1 MRMPTYLPRPGPLAL
16 LEASLGM
23 AVRRLV
29 AHWRLTATAGGG
41 VLLAVALMASG
52 VIYGSALEESAL
64 RHTLRTSPY
73 RDTNLAVRIFN
84 PLDKD
89 LYASDSRW
97 MQERVLRP
105 LSPYFRANAQF
116 AQTATFFFRGKPQLE
131 GEDSTR
137 PRGALMAMSDMER
150 HIRILEG
157 RFPQP
162 GPGLEVMV
170 DATGARLLD
179 LHPGETFSIYSAV
192 ANRPQEAQPVTVVG
206 IFEPLDP
213 SEEFWH
219 NPRDKFSQTGEN
231 WTTVP
236 LWIHPSAL
244 LEEVS
249 QRWHGIFTDF
259 LWYLYLDREGL
270 KPAQVAPLKATLLGA
285 IGAIQHQRANGS
297 VDTRLDRVLE
307 RYQNRVV
314 VARIPLFLLVFL
326 VVGIILYYL
335 SLVGGLLARARA
347 GEVAILRSRGASRGQ
362 VLLIAFLEGVVLAV
376 PALVLGPLLAMG
388 FAWGVG
394 TLFPAS
400 GVREAVFSAFSLRV
414 LGLGALGASLC
425 ALVLGLS
432 LLNVSRWGIVDLRLS
447 LARPTPLPFLH
458 RTYLDL
464 LLLGLIGM
472 LWWQIRSRGSFL
484 VRPLGGD
491 LQLDLTLLLGPV
503 LGVLALGLLVL
514 RFFPLFLGLLARIAE
529 RRGPVWVVQGF
540 RRASRDPLPAGSL
553 VVLLIL
559 ASSLGVFGTA
569 FRNTQERSQREQAL
583 YQVGADY
590 RITYT
595 GFERLLSLRPAS
607 RAVQGMPGVL
617 AVSDALRAPAGIMSE
632 GFGRTASLLAV
643 DPETIGEVA
652 WDREG
657 LVGSTL
663 RQRIQALS
671 TPPSGGGLPLPP
683 SASALAVWAMP
694 DRPLPW
700 VRLVARF
707 TDAQG
712 QWFDVVLGTLGY
724 RGWRRLEAPIS
735 PTRLGRLPREEVPHP
750 QPPYTLQAL
759 AVVALRNEE
768 EPGAL
773 YLDGIM
779 AVGPE
784 GETLLEGFE
793 DLQGWSILEDP
804 AQPGVQTLALSNAFP
819 RSGKPTALFTWS
831 GGFLSARGIRPGPP
845 VQPIPALF
853 SRALLEQARL
863 KVGERVT
870 ASVLSTSVPLRIQ
883 GQVEFFPTLYPRE
896 EPFLVV
902 PLRPLVDYLALHAPR
917 LLEATAE
924 VWVRIQPGVDP
935 SPSALRQAL
944 EREGVRPTALLS
956 AQEATQRRQ
965 ADPLLTAGWAGLV
978 LLAFGVTV
986 MASASAISLY
996 LFLDT
1001 RAREGEYALL
1011 RAVGFTRRQ
1020 LTGVIWFNFILVVAV
1035 GVGLGT
1041 WAGHRMAS
1049 GLLPLLEVAET
1060 GGRITPPM
1068 VLETHWLGLLA
1079 VYGVLALGAGV
1090 SAGVLAWIASRLDL
1104 QGVLRRGE

>member
-1 MRMPTYLPRPGPLAL
+1 MPRSLPGPGPLAL

-23 AVRRLV
+23 AVRRLA
-29 AHWRLTATAGGG
+29 AHWRLTAAAGGG

-64 RHTLRTSPY
+64 RHTLRTAPY
-73 RDTNLAVRIFN
+73 RETNLAVRIFN
-84 PLDKD
+84 PLDRD

-97 MQERVLRP
+97 MQETVLRP
-105 LSPYFRANAQF
+105 LAPYFKGSAQF
-116 AQTATFFFRGKPQLE
+116 AQTATFFFLGRPQVE
-131 GEDSTR
+131 GDDATR
-137 PRGALMAMSDMER
+137 PRGALQAISDMEA
-150 HIRILEG
+150 HIRLVEG

-162 GPGLEVMV
+162 SPGLEVML
-170 DATGARLLD
+170 DAAGARILSLR
-179 LHPGETFSIYSAV
+179 PGDTFSLYPAV

-206 IFEPLDP
+206 IFEPLDA

-219 NPRDKFSQTGEN
+219 NPKDKFTQTGET

-244 LEEVS
+244 LGEVAT
-249 QRWHGIFTDF
+249 RWPGIFTDF

-270 KPAQVAPLKATLLGA
+270 KPAQVVPLKATLRGA
-285 IGAIQHQRANGS
+285 IGAIYAQRSNGS
-297 VDTRLDRVLE
+297 AETRLDRVLE
-307 RYQNRVV
+307 RYQAQVV
-314 VARIPLFLLVFL
+314 VARVPLFLLVFL

-335 SLVGGLLARARA
+335 SLVGGFLARARA
-347 GEVAILRSRGASRGQ
+347 GEVAIVRSRGASRGQ
-362 VLLIAFLEGVVLAV
+362 VLLMAFLEGAVLAL

-388 FAWGVG
+388 FAMAVG

-414 LGLGALGASLC
+414 LGLGALGAFLS
-425 ALVLGLS
+425 ALVLALS
-432 LLNVSRWGIVDLRLS
+432 MLSVSRWSIVDLRLS
-447 LARPTPLPFLH
+447 LARPTPLPFFH

-491 LQLDLTLLLGPV
+491 LQLDLTLILGPV
-503 LGVLALGLLVL
+503 LGLVALGLLVL
-514 RFFPLFLGLLARIAE
+514 RFFPLLVGLLARLAE
-529 RRGPVWVVQGF
+529 RRGPVWLVQGF
-540 RRASRDPLPAGSL
+540 RRAARDPLPSGSL

-559 ASSLGVFGTA
+559 AASLGVFGTA
-569 FRNTQERSQREQAL
+569 FRSTQERSQREQAL
-583 YQVGADY
+583 YEVGADY
-590 RITYT
+590 RVAYT
-595 GFERLLSLRPAS
+595 GMERLMARRSLGEALRK
-607 RAVQGMPGVL
+607 VPGV
-617 AVSDALRAPAGIMSE
+617 AAASDALRAPAGIMAE
-632 GFGRTASLLAV
+632 GFGRSANLLAV
-643 DPETIGEVA
+643 DPATLAQVA

-663 RQRIQALS
+663 RQKIRTLA
-671 TPPSGGGLPLPP
+671 TPSLGGGRLLP
-683 SASALAVWAMP
+683 ASATGIGVWAMP
-694 DRPLPW
+694 GRPLPA

-707 TDAQG
+707 TDVQG
-712 QWFDVVLGTLGY
+712 QWFDVVLGSLGY
-724 RGWRRLEAPIS
+724 RGWRRLEAPLVPS
-735 PTRLGRLPREEVPHP
+735 RLGRLPREEVSRP

-759 AVVALRNEE
+759 TVVPLRNEE

-773 YLDGIM
+773 FLDGIF
-779 AVGPE
+779 ALGPT
-784 GETLLEGFE
+784 GETLLEGFA
-793 DLQGWSILEDP
+793 DIQGWSVLEDP
-804 AQPGVQTLALSNAFP
+804 FQPGVQTLTLSNASP

-831 GGFLSARGIRPGPP
+831 GGFLGARGIRPGPP
-845 VQPIPALF
+845 LEPLPALF
-853 SRALLEQARL
+853 SRTLLEKAHL
-863 KVGERVT
+863 EVGERVT
-870 ASVLSTSVPLRIQ
+870 ASVLSTSVPLRIV
-883 GQVEFFPTLYPRE
+883 GKVDYFPTLYPEE

-902 PLRPLVDYLALHAPR
+902 PLQPLVDYLSLHSPR
-917 LLEATAE
+917 WMETTAE
-924 VWVRIQPGVDP
+924 VWVRVEPGAHL
-935 SPSALRQAL
+935 SATALRQAL
-944 EREGVRPTALLS
+944 EQEGVRPSAVLA
-956 AQEATQRRQ
+956 AQEATQRRK

-986 MASASAISLY
+986 MASTSAISLY

-1020 LTGVIWFNFILVVAV
+1020 LTGVVWFNFILVVAV
-1035 GVGLGT
+1035 GIGLGT

-1060 GGRITPPM
+1060 GRRITPPM

-1079 VYGVLALGAGV
+1079 VYGTLALGAAV
-1090 SAGVLAWIASRLDL
+1090 AATVLAWAASRLDL